1 MERRVALSE
10 IGADGIWTIPAQRY
24 KTKCANFVP
33 LSKAALTLITAQPRI
48 DGSKYVFS
56 SHAGTPFSA
65 FSWNKAALDRA
76 VLAAMQKQANGT
88 EVAPIPN
95 WHLHDLRRTA
105 KTLMAR
111 AGVRPDISERVLG
124 HTIAG
129 VEGTYDRHHYAGEK
143 RDALEKLA
151 EMIER
156 ILHPLPSNVQS
167 LDDER
172 RRGAQL

>member
-1 MERRVALSE
+1 MALSE

-111 AGVRPDISERVLG
+111 AGVRPDISERVLS
-124 HTIAG
+124 HVIPG
-129 VEGTYDRHHYAGEK
+129 VEGVYDCYEYLREK
-143 RDALEKLA
+143 ADALTQLA
-151 EMIER
+151 ALIDR
-156 ILHPLPSNVQS
+156 IIHAPVDNVAS
-167 LDDER
+167 LDEHR
-172 RRGAQL
+172 ARGAA

>member
-1 MERRVALSE
+1 MCFRR
-10 IGADGIWTIPAQRY
+10 
-24 KTKCANFVP
+24 
-33 LSKAALTLITAQPRI
+33 
-48 DGSKYVFS
+48 
-56 SHAGTPFSA
+56 TPGRHFSA

-76 VLAAMQKQANGT
+76 VLATMQKQANGT

-124 HTIAG
+124 HSIAG
-129 VEGTYDRHHYAGEK
+129 VEGVYDRHHYADEK

-156 ILHPLPSNVQS
+156 SDHSMNGGAGRS
-167 LDDER
+167 HER
-172 RRGAQL
+172 G